1 MNKDSAPFFLR
12 HPLKMSY
19 LCGMKRELKTRG
31 KRTWAATVM
40 AVAVVAAAI
49 AVVAGGMAAWRH
61 DRVMRAA
68 LRDLQAANQAD
79 TVFTSDSAAKVLV
92 RYFDHPWHRPNNR
105 MLAHYLLGRAHADM
119 GEAPQ
124 AIEDYQ
130 TAVERADTTDD
141 ECDFRV
147 LRNVWGQMA
156 EVYDAQDLPE
166 DELKAQQRFNHYS
179 WVIGDTLEA
188 LDGLRRLER
197 VYYLKGRRDSILL
210 VDYAARDLLLNYGDT
225 QRAAAT
231 LITPSYIYLENGE
244 YDRAKEMIDIVRK
257 EAGIFDADGI
267 LKPGKEMFYYTLGL
281 YHEGVGQLDS
291 AEYYYRKLLP
301 AEEYEAAYKGLLA
314 VYGKLGITDSI
325 AKFAQLY
332 ADANDAMHDQLR
344 TDEVHR
350 TQSLYNYNRH
360 LQEAR
365 EEQVKAQS
373 RLIAIYFTLFIIVGL
388 IALIYFLH
396 SRNLRRE
403 RKREHAINVLQSKY
417 IKTLKEYENLILLS
431 ERHRSRTN
439 LLERQLH
446 DIQEQK
452 EQLELLTKS
461 LQEKEDK
468 GRYYA
473 SDIVQKMQAQAI
485 YREKCTPMKELIQ
498 LRQIF
503 DHTFPRFRSFVSNT
517 HSLTDCEWFVCI
529 LTDLGLGNNDM
540 AFLLDLTP
548 QRINNIKRQAN
559 HNLFGDEGSAT
570 LQANLRAVIHEA

>member
-1 MNKDSAPFFLR
+1 
-12 HPLKMSY
+12 MSY

-40 AVAVVAAAI
+40 AVAAVAAAI

-61 DRVMRAA
+61 DRAMRAA

-92 RYFDHPWHRPNNR
+92 RYFDHPWHRPNTR

>member
-1 MNKDSAPFFLR
+1 
-12 HPLKMSY
+12 MSY

-40 AVAVVAAAI
+40 AVAAVAAAI

-61 DRVMRAA
+61 DRAMRAA

>member
-1 MNKDSAPFFLR
+1 
-12 HPLKMSY
+12 
-19 LCGMKRELKTRG
+19 MKRELKTRG

-40 AVAVVAAAI
+40 AVAAVAAAI

-61 DRVMRAA
+61 DRAMRAA

>member
-31 KRTWAATVM
+31 KRTWAVTVM
-40 AVAVVAAAI
+40 AVAAVAAAI
-49 AVVAGGMAAWRH
+49 ALVAGGMAAWRH
-61 DRVMRAA
+61 DRAMRAA

-92 RYFDHPWHRPNNR
+92 RYFDHPWHRPNTR

-301 AEEYEAAYKGLLA
+301 AEEYEAAYKGLLS

>member
-1 MNKDSAPFFLR
+1 
-12 HPLKMSY
+12 
-19 LCGMKRELKTRG
+19 MKRELKTRG

-61 DRVMRAA
+61 DRAMRAA

-92 RYFDHPWHRPNNR
+92 RYFDHPWHRPNTR

-301 AEEYEAAYKGLLA
+301 AEEYEAAYKGLLS